1 MKGRRSWQPAG
12 KGAEGEMTGEEAS
25 QHGTEPSGDRP
36 TSSGDDVQPEVDA
49 AMPPDPW
56 GNYLRDQME
65 QTETHGSS
73 NQHYNHHWGRR
84 GESSTGYDSSYGRRH
99 SGGWLSD
106 SELRNFNVA
115 QVRQTT
121 AMNNGRWAGSYD
133 TNESYY
139 NYDGQDWRQWHFGHE
154 RENKPP
160 TEKITVPEFSGD
172 GGNDQEVGKSA
183 RSYVR
188 KVQVWLRCTRLP
200 PNQRAL
206 ALYSSLSERAWVYAE
221 ELDMDI
227 LGSEVGVDYFLE
239 WIQTRFM
246 EVEVSKI
253 SQLMGDLFRRCKK
266 RSEQSV
272 REFNVE
278 FERLVLR
285 LHEVRCELPPL
296 VKAWLY
302 VDKLKLNESE
312 ELALL
317 ASCNNE
323 YDCRKLQQAALI
335 QDRALRHGF
344 GGGHHG
350 SNHDNTQARGWKK
363 WKQSVHMT
371 NDVID
376 EGTSCEDEPNEDY
389 TGGELV
395 DETVAQEH
403 HSAYMAYQGAK
414 ARYKEA
420 LKGRGV
426 DAESMKKRA
435 EERLKLA
442 KERSYCSACKR
453 RGHWHKDDVCP
464 LRKGSAA
471 ATTSGKGE
479 QEAHATT
486 HSVLESRTVHECFMG
501 LGVGGKPYEEPGGM
515 MAIVDTAC
523 TKSVAG
529 YPWFE
534 KFYQMAD
541 ALELDYEV
549 VDEKDDFRFGASK
562 VVTSEFAVKGW
573 FAIQGQ
579 WFRVKIAI
587 VPCAVPLL
595 FSRPV
600 LAKLGMKYDLAAG
613 SVSLSALG
621 VVGLKTHTSE
631 TGHPALL
638 ISQFPEQ
645 APPLPEED
653 EGEEVWVP
661 ASEVYMSASR
671 SSEQPSKDSKSQTS
685 FLIPPSHSSSVI
697 LEKDFLFYPK
707 KIPAEVHNMLAVDE
721 ILSGVAFFTWW
732 STAQQSNDFWIEND
746 HEMIRVHVTPRRH
759 PFNPSYWKTSDEPL
773 KDALL
778 GRLKGERITEALPC
792 LGEGT
797 IVQRH
802 EDSMIDKQFPWSF
815 QQWIGRSRFPK
826 SRAREIVTS
835 LPPDPDPDATAMLAD
850 VALEDGQGP
859 AAGRTEEPWCT
870 SAFHV
875 DGARAETDPS
885 RVQEGGPAPSG
896 RESFAEGPLKSFS
909 GGADPEGLEVGD
921 HVAPEAHQ
929 RMVDEVPRTRLRCA
943 SGSSKVGCTERCR
956 NSTWTGRLP
965 RRMPTPTRRTTS
977 DAWQTGPNRQPTRAS
992 PARLR

>member
-1 MKGRRSWQPAG
+1 
-12 KGAEGEMTGEEAS
+12 
-25 QHGTEPSGDRP
+25 
-36 TSSGDDVQPEVDA
+36 
-49 AMPPDPW
+49 
-56 GNYLRDQME
+56 
-65 QTETHGSS
+65 
-73 NQHYNHHWGRR
+73 
-84 GESSTGYDSSYGRRH
+84 
-99 SGGWLSD
+99 
-106 SELRNFNVA
+106 
-115 QVRQTT
+115 
-121 AMNNGRWAGSYD
+121 
-133 TNESYY
+133 
-139 NYDGQDWRQWHFGHE
+139 
-154 RENKPP
+154 
-160 TEKITVPEFSGD
+160 
-172 GGNDQEVGKSA
+172 
-183 RSYVR
+183 
-188 KVQVWLRCTRLP
+188 
-200 PNQRAL
+200 
-206 ALYSSLSERAWVYAE
+206 
-221 ELDMDI
+221 
-227 LGSEVGVDYFLE
+227 
-239 WIQTRFM
+239 M

-350 SNHDNTQARGWKK
+350 SNHDNSQARGWKK
-363 WKQSVHMT
+363 WKQSVHIT

-486 HSVLESRTVHECFMG
+486 HSVLESRTVHECFMA
-501 LGVGGKPYEEPGGM
+501 LGVGGKPYEEPGGV

-661 ASEVYMSASR
+661 ASEVIHECEPQFRAAIQRFQKSNIVFD
-671 SSEQPSKDSKSQTS
+671 SS
-685 FLIPPSHSSSVI
+685 FAFFFSHS
-697 LEKDFLFYPK
+697 
-707 KIPAEVHNMLAVDE
+707 
-721 ILSGVAFFTWW
+721 
-732 STAQQSNDFWIEND
+732 
-746 HEMIRVHVTPRRH
+746 
-759 PFNPSYWKTSDEPL
+759 
-773 KDALL
+773 
-778 GRLKGERITEALPC
+778 
-792 LGEGT
+792 
-797 IVQRH
+797 
-802 EDSMIDKQFPWSF
+802 
-815 QQWIGRSRFPK
+815 
-826 SRAREIVTS
+826 
-835 LPPDPDPDATAMLAD
+835 
-850 VALEDGQGP
+850 
-859 AAGRTEEPWCT
+859 
-870 SAFHV
+870 
-875 DGARAETDPS
+875 
-885 RVQEGGPAPSG
+885 
-896 RESFAEGPLKSFS
+896 
-909 GGADPEGLEVGD
+909 
-921 HVAPEAHQ
+921 
-929 RMVDEVPRTRLRCA
+929 
-943 SGSSKVGCTERCR
+943 
-956 NSTWTGRLP
+956 
-965 RRMPTPTRRTTS
+965 
-977 DAWQTGPNRQPTRAS
+977 
-992 PARLR
+992 